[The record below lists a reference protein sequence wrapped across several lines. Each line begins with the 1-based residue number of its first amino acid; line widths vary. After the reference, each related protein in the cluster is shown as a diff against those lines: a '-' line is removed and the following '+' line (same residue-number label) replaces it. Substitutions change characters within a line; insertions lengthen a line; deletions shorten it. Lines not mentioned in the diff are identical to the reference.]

1 MIEDR
6 CICGGVIKRR
16 YTAPR
21 GSCSDQNMGF
31 LFWDERT
38 GMLKKANAQEPLRT
52 GKLKITEAPYPSPFY
67 MGLEYSTP
75 ARGMWNIAHSGLLM
89 PESHQIFVCAYGC
102 LRGVVLT
109 AAEMNALGRYSA
121 LAIREHDI
129 ITGSIEDL
137 MVNGVT
143 DVLKKLPYRPK
154 CVQIFISCQHFF
166 LSYDH
171 NSVFK
176 RIREAHPDIVFLDC
190 YMIPAMR
197 KSGISPEQ
205 RMRRQMT
212 RVWIE
217 RTGSDPKRINILGSN
232 LRLSETSELRTW
244 LTEAGYEVKSIHD
257 CKSFAEYLDM
267 ANAGL
272 NLYYEPVALAE
283 MKDLK
288 KRLDMDSFYFSN
300 GFQFDEI
307 DANYRALAKCLG
319 IDAPDF
325 SRERQAADEAMKR
338 ARKVIGDL
346 PVAVDFTF
354 TTRITSFA
362 KMLADYGFNV
372 KAICTDLIQPDDK
385 AAFESLQKSHPDI
398 DILATNQPESR
409 FFAGAHEA
417 DEKEAKEG
425 TELTAGAAE
434 DRRYL
439 AVGQKAAYFFATDY
453 FVNVAEGG
461 GFLGYDGICQI
472 AELMIDA
479 FEHPK
484 NRRALIRRKGFG
496 CESCV

>member
-1 MIEDR
+1 
-6 CICGGVIKRR
+6 
-16 YTAPR
+16 
-21 GSCSDQNMGF
+21 
-31 LFWDERT
+31 
-38 GMLKKANAQEPLRT
+38 MLKKVNAQGPQRT
-52 GKLKITEAPYPSPFY
+52 GKLKITEAPYPAPFY

-75 ARGMWNIAHSGLLM
+75 ARGMWNIAHTGLLM

-137 MVNGVT
+137 MVNGVD

-176 RIREAHPDIVFLDC
+176 RIRQAHPDIVFLDC

-212 RVWIE
+212 RVWQE
-217 RTGSDPKRINILGSN
+217 RTGNDPKRINILGSN
-232 LRLSETSELRTW
+232 LRLSESAELRRW
-244 LTEAGYEVKSIHD
+244 LTDAGYELKSIHD
-257 CKSFAEYLDM
+257 CKTFSEYLDM

-272 NLYYEPVALAE
+272 NIYYEPVCAAE

-288 KRLDMDSFYFSN
+288 KRLDMESFYFTNS
-300 GFQFDEI
+300 FQFDEI
-307 DANYRALAKCLG
+307 DGAYQALADYLG
-319 IDAPDF
+319 IPAPDF
-325 SRERQAADEAMKR
+325 TAERAAADAAMKR
-338 ARKVIGDL
+338 AAQVVKDL

-354 TTRITSFA
+354 STRIVSFA

-372 KAICTDLIQPDDK
+372 QAICTDLIQPEDK
-385 AAFESLQKSHPDI
+385 AAFEALQQTHPDI

-409 FFAGAHEA
+409 FFAGEHEA
-417 DEKEAKEG
+417 DERADQ
-425 TELTAGAAE
+425 AE
-434 DRRYL
+434 RRFL
-439 AVGQKAAYFFATDY
+439 AIGQKAAYFFATDY

-461 GFLGYDGICQI
+461 GFLGYDGICRI
-472 AELMIDA
+472 AELIIDA
-479 FEHPK
+479 YENRK
-484 NRRALIRRKGFG
+484 ERRALIRQKGFG

>member
-1 MIEDR
+1 
-6 CICGGVIKRR
+6 
-16 YTAPR
+16 
-21 GSCSDQNMGF
+21 
-31 LFWDERT
+31 
-38 GMLKKANAQEPLRT
+38 MLKRVDLAAPQRT
-52 GKLKITEAPYPSPFY
+52 GKLKITEAPYPAPFY

-75 ARGMWNIAHSGLLM
+75 ARGMWNIAHTGLLM

-137 MVNGVT
+137 MVDGVD

-176 RIREAHPDIVFLDC
+176 RIRQAHPDIVFLDC

-212 RVWIE
+212 RVWQE
-217 RTGSDPKRINILGSN
+217 RTGNDPKRINILGSN
-232 LRLSETSELRTW
+232 LRLSETAELRGW
-244 LTEAGYEVKSIHD
+244 LTDAGYELKSIHD
-257 CKSFAEYLDM
+257 CTTFAEYLDM

-272 NLYYEPVALAE
+272 NIYYEPVCAAE

-288 KRLDMDSFYFSN
+288 KRLDMESFYFTNS
-300 GFQFDEI
+300 FQFDEI
-307 DANYRALAKCLG
+307 DGAYSALADYLG
-319 IDAPDF
+319 IPAPDF
-325 SRERQAADEAMKR
+325 SAERAAADAAMRR
-338 ARKVIGDL
+338 AAKVVGDL

-354 TTRITSFA
+354 STRIVSFA

-372 KAICTDLIQPDDK
+372 QAICTDLIQPEDK
-385 AAFESLQKSHPDI
+385 AAFEALQQTHPDI

-409 FFAGAHEA
+409 FFAGEHEA
-417 DEKEAKEG
+417 CEREDHDE
-425 TELTAGAAE
+425 
-434 DRRYL
+434 RRYL

-461 GFLGYDGICQI
+461 GFLGYDGVCRI
-472 AELMIDA
+472 AELIIDA
-479 FEHPK
+479 YENRK
-484 NRRALIRRKGFG
+484 ERRALIRQKGFG

>member
-1 MIEDR
+1 
-6 CICGGVIKRR
+6 
-16 YTAPR
+16 
-21 GSCSDQNMGF
+21 
-31 LFWDERT
+31 
-38 GMLKKANAQEPLRT
+38 MLKKVDLSAPQRI
-52 GKLKITEAPYPSPFY
+52 GQVKISQAHYPAPFY

-75 ARGMWNIAHSGLLM
+75 ARGMWNIAHTGLLM

-109 AAEMNALGRYSA
+109 AAEMNAMGRYSA

-137 MVNGVT
+137 MVNGVD

-171 NSVFK
+171 KNVFK
-176 RIREAHPDIVFLDC
+176 RVRENHPDIVFLDC
-190 YMIPAMR
+190 YMIPALR

-212 RVWIE
+212 RVWQE
-217 RTGSDPKRINILGSN
+217 RTESDPKRINILGSN
-232 LRLSETSELRTW
+232 LRLSETAELRRW
-244 LTEAGYEVKSIHD
+244 LTDAGFALKSIHD
-257 CKSFAEYLDM
+257 CQTFDEYLDM

-272 NLYYEPVALAE
+272 NIYYEPVCAAE

-288 KRLDMDSFYFSN
+288 KRLDMDSFYFTNS
-300 GFQFDEI
+300 FQFDEI
-307 DANYRALAKCLG
+307 DRAYSELAALLG
-319 IDAPDF
+319 IPAPDL
-325 SRERQAADEAMKR
+325 SKERARADQAMKR
-338 ARKVIGDL
+338 AKAVIGDL

-362 KMLADYGFNV
+362 KMLTDYGFNV
-372 KAICTDLIQPDDK
+372 QAICTDMIQPEDQE
-385 AAFESLQKSHPDI
+385 AFEALKKSHPDI
-398 DILATNQPESR
+398 DILATAQPESR
-409 FFAGAHEA
+409 FFAGEHEREEEQA
-417 DEKEAKEG
+417 RAGVQEG
-425 TELTAGAAE
+425 AC

-439 AVGQKAAYFFATDY
+439 AIGQKAAYFFATDY

-461 GFLGYDGICQI
+461 GYLGYDGICQI

-479 FEHPK
+479 YEHK
-484 NRRALIRRKGFG
+484 KERRALIRRKGFG

>member
-1 MIEDR
+1 
-6 CICGGVIKRR
+6 
-16 YTAPR
+16 
-21 GSCSDQNMGF
+21 
-31 LFWDERT
+31 
-38 GMLKKANAQEPLRT
+38 MLKKVNAQGPQRT

-75 ARGMWNIAHSGLLM
+75 ARGMWNIAHTGLLM

-137 MVNGVT
+137 MVNGVD

-212 RVWIE
+212 RVWQE

-232 LRLSETSELRTW
+232 LRLSESAELRSW
-244 LTEAGYEVKSIHD
+244 LTSAGYELKSIHD
-257 CKSFAEYLDM
+257 CKTFAEYLDM

-272 NLYYEPVALAE
+272 NIYYEPVCAAE

-288 KRLDMDSFYFSN
+288 KRLDMESFYFTNS
-300 GFQFDEI
+300 FQFDEI
-307 DANYRALAKCLG
+307 DGAYRALADHLG
-319 IDAPDF
+319 IPAPDF
-325 SRERQAADEAMKR
+325 TAERAAADAAMKR
-338 ARKVIGDL
+338 AANVVGDL

-354 TTRITSFA
+354 STRIVSFA
-362 KMLADYGFNV
+362 KMLTDYGFNV
-372 KAICTDLIQPDDK
+372 QAICTDLIQPEDK
-385 AAFESLQKSHPDI
+385 AAFEALQKSHPGI

-409 FFAGAHEA
+409 FFAGEHEA
-417 DEKEAKEG
+417 DERNDQGE
-425 TELTAGAAE
+425 
-434 DRRYL
+434 RRYL
-439 AVGQKAAYFFATDY
+439 AIGQKAAYFFATDY

-461 GFLGYDGICQI
+461 GFLGYDGICRI

-479 FEHPK
+479 YENRK
-484 NRRALIRRKGFG
+484 ERRALIRQKGFG

>member
-1 MIEDR
+1 
-6 CICGGVIKRR
+6 
-16 YTAPR
+16 
-21 GSCSDQNMGF
+21 
-31 LFWDERT
+31 
-38 GMLKKANAQEPLRT
+38 MLKKATDNTAPVRT
-52 GKLKITEAPYPSPFY
+52 GRLKITEAPFPVPFY

-75 ARGMWNIAHSGLLM
+75 ARGMWNISHTGMLM

-109 AAEMNALGRYSA
+109 AAEMNAMGRYSA
-121 LAIREHDI
+121 LSIREHDI
-129 ITGSIEDL
+129 ITGSIESL
-137 MVNGVT
+137 MIDGVT
-143 DVLKKLPYRPK
+143 DILNKLPYRPK

-171 NSVFK
+171 NNVFE

-212 RVWIE
+212 RVWQE
-217 RTGSDPKRINILGSN
+217 RTGNDRKRINILGSN
-232 LRLSETSELRTW
+232 LRLSETCELRSW
-244 LTEAGYEVKSIHD
+244 LAGAGYELKSIHD
-257 CKSFAEYLDM
+257 CTTFAEYLDM

-272 NLYYEPVALAE
+272 NIYYEPVCAAE

-288 KRLDMDSFYFSN
+288 KRLDMDSFYFTNS
-300 GFQFDEI
+300 FQFDEI
-307 DANYRALAKCLG
+307 DAAYNALAERLG
-319 IDAPDF
+319 IPAPDM
-325 SRERQAADEAMKR
+325 SAQRAAADEAMKQ
-338 ARKVIGDL
+338 AHEVIGDT

-372 KAICTDLIQPDDK
+372 RAICTDLIQPEDK
-385 AAFESLQKSHPDI
+385 AAFEALRESHPDI

-409 FFAGAHEA
+409 FFAGEHEEM
-417 DEKEAKEG
+417 EKSEETG
-425 TELTAGAAE
+425 
-434 DRRYL
+434 RRYL

-461 GFLGYDGICQI
+461 GFLGYDGIVKI
-472 AELMIDA
+472 AELLIDA
-479 FEHPK
+479 YENRK
-484 NRRALIRRKGFG
+484 ERRALIRRKGFG

>member
-1 MIEDR
+1 
-6 CICGGVIKRR
+6 
-16 YTAPR
+16 
-21 GSCSDQNMGF
+21 
-31 LFWDERT
+31 
-38 GMLKKANAQEPLRT
+38 MLKKVNAQGPQRT

-75 ARGMWNIAHSGLLM
+75 ARGMWNIAHTGLLM

-137 MVNGVT
+137 MVNGVD

-212 RVWIE
+212 RVWQE

-232 LRLSETSELRTW
+232 LRLSESAELRSW
-244 LTEAGYEVKSIHD
+244 LTSAGYELKSIHD
-257 CKSFAEYLDM
+257 CKTFAEYLDM

-272 NLYYEPVALAE
+272 NIYYEPVCAAE

-288 KRLDMDSFYFSN
+288 KRLDMESFYFTNS
-300 GFQFDEI
+300 FQFDEI
-307 DANYRALAKCLG
+307 DGAYRALADHLG
-319 IDAPDF
+319 IPAPDF
-325 SRERQAADEAMKR
+325 TAERAAADAAMKR
-338 ARKVIGDL
+338 AANVVGDL

-354 TTRITSFA
+354 STRIVSFA
-362 KMLADYGFNV
+362 KMLTDYGFNV
-372 KAICTDLIQPDDK
+372 QGICTDLIQPEDK
-385 AAFESLQKSHPDI
+385 AAFEALQQSHPGI

-409 FFAGAHEA
+409 FFAGEHEA
-417 DEKEAKEG
+417 DERNDQEE
-425 TELTAGAAE
+425 
-434 DRRYL
+434 RRYL
-439 AVGQKAAYFFATDY
+439 AIGQKAAYFFATDY

-461 GFLGYDGICQI
+461 GFLGYDGICRI
-472 AELMIDA
+472 AELIIDA
-479 FEHPK
+479 YENRK
-484 NRRALIRRKGFG
+484 ERRALIRQKGFG

>member
-1 MIEDR
+1 
-6 CICGGVIKRR
+6 
-16 YTAPR
+16 
-21 GSCSDQNMGF
+21 
-31 LFWDERT
+31 
-38 GMLKKANAQEPLRT
+38 MLKKVNAQGPQRT

-75 ARGMWNIAHSGLLM
+75 ARGMWNIAHTGLLM

-137 MVNGVT
+137 MVNGVD

-212 RVWIE
+212 RVWQE
-217 RTGSDPKRINILGSN
+217 RTGNDPKRINILGSN
-232 LRLSETSELRTW
+232 LRLSESAELRSW
-244 LTEAGYEVKSIHD
+244 LTSAGYELKSIHD
-257 CKSFAEYLDM
+257 CKTFAEYLDM

-272 NLYYEPVALAE
+272 NIYYEPVCAAE

-288 KRLDMDSFYFSN
+288 KRLDMESFYFTNS
-300 GFQFDEI
+300 FQFDEI
-307 DANYRALAKCLG
+307 DGAYRALADHLG
-319 IDAPDF
+319 IPAPDF
-325 SRERQAADEAMKR
+325 TAERAAADAAMKR
-338 ARKVIGDL
+338 AANVVGDL

-354 TTRITSFA
+354 STRIVSFA
-362 KMLADYGFNV
+362 KMLTDYGFNV
-372 KAICTDLIQPDDK
+372 QAICTDLIQPEDK
-385 AAFESLQKSHPDI
+385 AAFEALQKSHPGI

-409 FFAGAHEA
+409 FFAGEHEA
-417 DEKEAKEG
+417 DERNDQEE
-425 TELTAGAAE
+425 
-434 DRRYL
+434 RRYL
-439 AVGQKAAYFFATDY
+439 AIGQKAAYFFATDY

-461 GFLGYDGICQI
+461 GFLGYDGICRI
-472 AELMIDA
+472 AELIIDA
-479 FEHPK
+479 YENRK
-484 NRRALIRRKGFG
+484 ERRALIRQKGFG

>member
-1 MIEDR
+1 
-6 CICGGVIKRR
+6 
-16 YTAPR
+16 
-21 GSCSDQNMGF
+21 
-31 LFWDERT
+31 
-38 GMLKKANAQEPLRT
+38 MLKKANADAPAPVRT
-52 GKLKITEAPYPSPFY
+52 GRLKITEAPFPVPFY

-75 ARGMWNIAHSGLLM
+75 ARGMWNIAHTGLLM
-89 PESHQIFVCAYGC
+89 PETHQIFVCAYGC

-143 DVLKKLPYRPK
+143 DILEKLSYRPK

-176 RIREAHPDIVFLDC
+176 RIRAAHPDIVFLDC

-212 RVWIE
+212 RVWEE
-217 RTGSDPKRINILGSN
+217 RTGNDPKRINILGSN
-232 LRLSETSELRTW
+232 LRLSESSELRDW
-244 LTEAGYEVKSIHD
+244 LTGAGYELKSIHD
-257 CKSFAEYLDM
+257 CTTFAEYLDM

-272 NLYYEPVALAE
+272 NIYYEPVCAAE

-288 KRLDMDSFYFSN
+288 KRIDMDSFYFTNS
-300 GFQFDEI
+300 FQFDEI
-307 DANYRALAKCLG
+307 DRTYQALADYLG
-319 IDAPDF
+319 IPAPDL
-325 SRERQAADEAMKR
+325 SGRREAADAAMKR
-338 ARKVIGDL
+338 AREVIGDL

-354 TTRITSFA
+354 TTRIVSFA
-362 KMLADYGFNV
+362 KMLADYGFNIR
-372 KAICTDLIQPDDK
+372 AICTDLIQPEDK
-385 AAFESLQKSHPDI
+385 GAFEALQKSHPDI

-409 FFAGAHEA
+409 FFASGHES
-417 DEKEAKEG
+417 DEKAAKSGGME
-425 TELTAGAAE
+425 ENRD
-434 DRRYL
+434 DRRWL

-461 GFLGYDGICQI
+461 GYLGYDGITKI
-472 AELMIDA
+472 AELLIDA
-479 FEHPK
+479 YENRK
-484 NRRALIRRKGFG
+484 ERRALIRRKGFG